1 MSRGKGVGAIGAVSA
16 SSVAPTAGRSTAP
29 RLARIVLTFV
39 VLVAVFADFLA
50 SDLPVAC
57 RVGGRLYLLP
67 NVSHPTSLAETNCVH
82 LRAEAG
88 PGDWTLEPLVHFGP
102 SQGAA
107 LTGAPRVAAP
117 GSDAAAGHP
126 LGTDEEGRDVFARLV
141 HGSRTSLGVGFLAAL
156 IFVGLGA
163 VLGGLAGFYGGV
175 VDGLIGRFIETLT
188 PFPSLILVLVIQA
201 LLERPS
207 VTSMLLAIGL
217 TRWTEVA
224 RVVRAEVLL
233 VASQDYTMAA
243 RALGVRPLRVL
254 VRHIAPN
261 AAAPVLVTAA
271 FGIAQ
276 VVLVESSL
284 EFLRVGGASSVSWGE
299 MLSEARGHP
308 GAYWLLVFPGLAIF
322 VVVASLNLVGEALR
336 DALDPR
342 LAYANHTDPR
352 LREHAPPRAD

>member
-1 MSRGKGVGAIGAVSA
+1 MA
-16 SSVAPTAGRSTAP
+16 
-29 RLARIVLTFV
+29 LTFI

-50 SDLPVAC
+50 SDLPIAC
-57 RVGGRLYLLP
+57 RVGGTLYLLP
-67 NVSHPTSLAETNCVH
+67 NLTRPMSLADTNCVR
-82 LRAEAG
+82 LREDAK
-88 PGDWTLEPLVHFGP
+88 PGDWSLDPLVHFGP
-102 SQGAA
+102 WQGSSI
-107 LTGAPRVAAP
+107 TGAPRVAAP
-117 GSDAAAGHP
+117 GSAAAIGHP
-126 LGTDEEGRDVFARLV
+126 LGTDEEGRDIFARLV
-141 HGSRTSLGVGFLAAL
+141 HGSRTSLGVGFVAAL
-156 IFVGLGA
+156 VFVGLGA

-175 VDGLIGRFIETLT
+175 VDALVARLIETLT
-188 PFPSLILVLVIQA
+188 PFPSLILVLVVQA
-201 LLERPS
+201 LLDRPS

-233 VASQDYTMAA
+233 VASQDYALAA

-322 VVVASLNLVGEALR
+322 AVVAALNLVGEGWR
-336 DALDPR
+336 DALDPQLASAAERGR
-342 LAYANHTDPR
+342 LLDRAPR
-352 LREHAPPRAD
+352 RTPPRAD